1 MNDGQR
7 IGLMAA
13 LCAIGAALVLVPF
26 FRSVAQRLGVVDRP
40 DRRPGGRKTQKQ
52 PVPLLGGVAVTFSAV
67 LAVVG
72 MLLLHPL
79 ARDVSF
85 AQYGQVMLAGT
96 LIFVM
101 GLADDVFK
109 DRFGPLPKFICQLA
123 AVLVLFGP
131 NYMDVVEGN
140 QQPKA
145 LLHLLAV
152 TLWFLTV
159 VNAVNFVDNMD
170 GLCAGLAM
178 ISLLTG
184 LFGLGTAD
192 ARAALVAGALG
203 GGLLGF
209 LFYNFPKARIYLG
222 DAGSHVAGFFLA
234 ILSLEF
240 TAGFFGKD
248 ARFFGIDAFVPAM
261 LLLGIPLFDILFS
274 VVCRLKERRPLF
286 HGDARHLS
294 HRLVGAGLDR
304 TSAVLLLWGVHL
316 ILVAAG
322 VSALAEGPGG
332 RFATFS
338 VVLVFLGV
346 LSAILVR
353 VERRRT
359 ERLAREAE
367 RAVGGGAEPKA
378 GHDAPGSNGSR
389 ATDDAE
395 REPSS
400 RRKN

>member
-1 MNDGQR
+1 
-7 IGLMAA
+7 
-13 LCAIGAALVLVPF
+13 
-26 FRSVAQRLGVVDRP
+26 
-40 DRRPGGRKTQKQ
+40 
-52 PVPLLGGVAVTFSAV
+52 
-67 LAVVG
+67 
-72 MLLLHPL
+72 
-79 ARDVSF
+79 
-85 AQYGQVMLAGT
+85 
-96 LIFVM
+96 
-101 GLADDVFK
+101 VFK
-109 DRFGPLPKFICQLA
+109 DRFGPLPKFICQLV

-140 QQPKA
+140 QPPKA
-145 LLHLLAV
+145 MFHLLAV

-184 LFGLGTAD
+184 LFGLGT
-192 ARAALVAGALG
+192 GALG
-203 GGLLGF
+203 GALLGF
-209 LFYNFPKARIYLG
+209 LFYNFPHARIYLG

-248 ARFFGIDAFVPAM
+248 ARFYGIDAFVPAM
-261 LLLGIPLFDILFS
+261 LLLGIPLYDILFS
-274 VVCRLKERRPLF
+274 VVCRLRERRPLF

-322 VSALAEGPGG
+322 VSALAKGPGG
-332 RFATFS
+332 RFATLS
-338 VVLVFLGV
+338 VILVFLGV

-359 ERLAREAE
+359 ERLARAGDGE
-367 RAVGGGAEPKA
+367 RLPRDEQPGA
-378 GHDAPGSNGSR
+378 NGSGNGDAR
-389 ATDDAE
+389 RTDE
-395 REPSS
+395 TRQKEPTS
-400 RRKN
+400 RRKQ